1 MDIQLFTVKIFNVE
15 HRISISFPSVKMV
28 SLETCKYDQ
37 PVVTS
42 MTHQTKMDSVELLQN
57 VHEVLGQQF

>member
-1 MDIQLFTVKIFNVE
+1 
-15 HRISISFPSVKMV
+15 MV